1 MNAPGLGRKREKHTS
16 VQAACTGWGEG
27 EGLLIALGFFGLFL
41 LVKRWSPPSRP
52 LPFLIFSPGHLK
64 ITHYFGGPREMAQ
77 AGLFGQKPCWVF
89 PGLWLHGCAT
99 LTGLR
104 ALHFHIM
111 LLLPPEVYL
120 KTPLG
125 SVFTIY

>member
-52 LPFLIFSPGHLK
+52 LPFLTFSPGHLK
-64 ITHYFGGPREMAQ
+64 VTPSFGGPTEMPQ
-77 AGLFGQKPCWVF
+77 AGLF
-89 PGLWLHGCAT
+89 
-99 LTGLR
+99 R
-104 ALHFHIM
+104 ES
-111 LLLPPEVYL
+111 LLPWAEA
-120 KTPLG
+120 KLG
-125 SVFTIY
+125 FPRTMASWLCHTHWSPSSAFSHHAAASSRGLP